1 MINKHP
7 IQIPTGKLS
16 KLIDKW
22 EQEWKNTHARTP
34 IGYALR
40 EFLIQK
46 AAQWGADEELKACE
60 EYMIS
65 REASC
70 FALQMHANRRPRQIS
85 TKEQAFKALDAIEG
99 DFNTVGDRVAII
111 RKALESL
118 PDEN

>member
-7 IQIPTGKLS
+7 IQIPTGKIN

-46 AAQWGADEELKACE
+46 AAQWGADQ
-60 EYMIS
+60 
-65 REASC
+65 ASC

-99 DFNTVGDRVAII
+99 NFNTIGDRVAII

-118 PDEN
+118 PDED